1 MSKYY
6 TQLSNDTPEMIEVK
20 LKLTTDELVTLRK
33 VTDSRASDTFAEAK
47 ITLLQKAIDE
57 TKKYVTIDDLKAFS
71 EDFISYTTNKIID
84 KNKSLKNLNL
94 TSDKVLS
101 LLEIDLNKLYNIQ
114 VEFEENKNQLL
125 FDKEGSPYTKVD
137 KEQFIQYTKSEQ
149 ENERLKAIQNL
160 LISIEDLQQYY
171 HVYKGDIQRVTS
183 NAVRYN
189 IRNNQWDIN
198 PQYFR

>member
-1 MSKYY
+1 MEFKKKVISMS
-6 TQLSNDTPEMIEVK
+6 DEG
-20 LKLTTDELVTLRK
+20 LKQAEK
-33 VTDSRASDTFAEAK
+33 VAEAK
-47 ITLLQKAIDE
+47 ITLLQAAIDE
-57 TKKYVTIDDLKAFS
+57 AKKHVNIDDLKAFS

-137 KEQFIQYTKSEQ
+137 KEQFIQYTKNEE
-149 ENERLKAIQNL
+149 ENKRLEAIHNL

-189 IRNNQWDIN
+189 MRNNQWDIN
-198 PQYFR
+198 PQYFKY

>member
-1 MSKYY
+1 M
-6 TQLSNDTPEMIEVK
+6 
-20 LKLTTDELVTLRK
+20 
-33 VTDSRASDTFAEAK
+33 
-47 ITLLQKAIDE
+47 
-57 TKKYVTIDDLKAFS
+57 
-71 EDFISYTTNKIID
+71 
-84 KNKSLKNLNL
+84 

-125 FDKEGSPYTKVD
+125 FDKEGSPFTRVD
-137 KEQFIQYTKSEQ
+137 KEQFTQYTKNEG

-160 LISIEDLQQYY
+160 IASIEDLQQYY